1 MNLLVTGS
9 RGQLGSELQ
18 ALQRAASGHTW
29 FFSDLPELDITDASK
44 VGAFCRD
51 HQIGAIVNCAAYTAV
66 DKAESEPDA
75 AFRVNRDGAAALAA
89 AAKAADALLVHVS
102 TDYVFD
108 GSSNRPYR
116 EDDPV
121 APCGIYGRSK
131 WEGEEAIR
139 DSGCSHVIIRTSWL
153 YSVYGQNFVKTM
165 LRLGRERAQLGVVFD
180 QAGTPTWAADLAVA
194 IVAIVDQF
202 DPARNYVDTFHYSNE
217 GVCSWYDFAKAVMD
231 AEGLACKVS
240 PIETSDYPTPARRP
254 HFSVLNK
261 RKIKNAWG
269 LEIPH
274 WHDSLLKMLEEL
286 RKRVVRPDRPDQ
298 IDRSDSTDLL

>member
-29 FFSDLPELDITDASK
+29 FFSDLPELDITDAAK
-44 VGAFCRD
+44 VESFCRD

-66 DKAESEPDA
+66 DKAESEPEA

-89 AAKAADALLVHVS
+89 AAKAAGALLVHVS

-121 APCGIYGRSK
+121 APCGVYGRSK
-131 WEGEEAIR
+131 LEGEEAIR

-180 QAGTPTWAADLAVA
+180 QVGTPTWAADLAGA
-194 IVAIVDQF
+194 IMTLLDRPDLAERHAQ
-202 DPARNYVDTFHYSNE
+202 TFHYSNE
-217 GVCSWYDFAKAVMD
+217 GVCSWYDFAKAIMD

-261 RKIKNAWG
+261 RKIREFSG
-269 LEIPH
+269 TEIPH
-274 WHDSLLKMLEEL
+274 WHDSLLKMLAEL
-286 RKRVVRPDRPDQ
+286 REGGQ
-298 IDRSDSTDLL
+298 ARSAGSD